1 MKKYKKPRFRL
12 LKAHSTTLQILLS
25 FGWIFLA
32 SQLLGKKWQQRKMDS
47 AYLRNAK
54 RLKKMIL
61 ELRGL
66 YIKVGQLISIMSNFL
81 PQEFRNEL
89 EGLQDKITPRPYN
102 EIAARIK
109 HELGASPEKIFK
121 TFNKEPIASASLAQ
135 VHEAWLE
142 NGQKVAVK
150 VQYMDIEKMAKLD
163 LRALGRIM
171 KMVEFVF
178 KIKGISTNFKQIKEM
193 ILDELDFKKE
203 AKHIECIA
211 SSFENDRFIKFP
223 KVCHDF
229 SSQRVLTTSFMEG
242 IKASDLTYLDA
253 NKINRDELA
262 HRIITAYCQMIF
274 IDGVYHA
281 DPHPGNLLVQKDGSV
296 VFIDFG
302 EVACLSPSMKEGI
315 PKFLEGVLKRDRK
328 QIAESLQ
335 LMGFIA
341 YTENGYD
348 TERLIDYVYGTFFQE
363 MSFDSWSLNDIQS
376 SLQNPMDVLGDFRKM
391 NISLRDI
398 MNMMQVP
405 KDWTLLER
413 TVMLLMGLCTHLQ
426 PELNPMHTIKP
437 YLEEFV
443 LGKNNS
449 WQKFIGSAIKEYL
462 LSVVKLP
469 EKLNEVITKADK
481 GELNIRVKD
490 IPESVDILYS
500 LGHQVLYGLFC
511 MVTGGFAYMAHYNG
525 EIVLMKWLVGTSMF
539 FATSLIISM
548 LKVKRRRQK
557 RR

>member
-1 MKKYKKPRFRL
+1 MKKNNKPRFRL
-12 LKAHSTTLQILLS
+12 LKAHSTTLRILLS
-25 FGWIFLA
+25 FGWIYLA
-32 SQLLGKKWQQRKMDS
+32 SQLLGKNWRKQKMES
-47 AYLRNAK
+47 AYLRNAR

-89 EGLQDKITPRPYN
+89 EGLQDKIPPRPYN

-121 TFNKEPIASASLAQ
+121 SFNKEPIASASLAQ
-135 VHEAWLE
+135 VHEAQLK

-163 LRALGRIM
+163 LRALQRIM

-178 KIKGISTNFKQIKEM
+178 KIKGITTNFQQIKEM
-193 ILDELDFKKE
+193 ILDELDFRKE
-203 AKHIECIA
+203 AEHIENISA
-211 SSFENDRFIKFP
+211 NFAPKKRIKFP
-223 KVCHDF
+223 KVHHEF

-242 IKASDLTYLDA
+242 IKASDLDYLTENNID
-253 NKINRDELA
+253 RDKLA
-262 HRIITAYCQMIF
+262 KRIIKAYCQMIF
-274 IDGVYHA
+274 VDGVYHA

-302 EVACLSPSMKEGI
+302 AVACLSPSMKDGI
-315 PKFLEGVLKRDRK
+315 PQFLEGVLKRDRK
-328 QIAESLQ
+328 QITESLQ

-341 YTENGYD
+341 YTDNGYD

-376 SLQNPMDVLGDFRKM
+376 SLQSPMEVLGDIRKM

-398 MNMMQVP
+398 MSMVQVP
-405 KDWTLLER
+405 KDWVLLER

-443 LGKNNS
+443 LGKDKN
-449 WQKFIGSAIKEYL
+449 WKKFIGNAIKEYILSL
-462 LSVVKLP
+462 LKLP
-469 EKLNEVITKADK
+469 EKLNEVLAKAEK
-481 GELNIRVKD
+481 GELQVRVKD
-490 IPESVDILYS
+490 ITESTDIIYS

-511 MVTGGFAYMAHYNG
+511 MVAGGFAYMARYNG
-525 EIVLMKWLVGTSMF
+525 EIVLMKWLSGISLF
-539 FATSLIISM
+539 FALSLIINM
-548 LKVKRRRQK
+548 LKIKKRKSKRR
-557 RR
+557 